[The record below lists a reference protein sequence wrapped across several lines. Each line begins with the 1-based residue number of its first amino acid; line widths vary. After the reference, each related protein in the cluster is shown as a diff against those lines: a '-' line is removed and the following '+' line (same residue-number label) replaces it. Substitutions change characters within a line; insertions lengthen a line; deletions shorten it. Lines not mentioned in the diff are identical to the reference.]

1 MTKLRLGE
9 HTEGDWREMGK
20 AIVLLHRHSQAKAA
34 SLEAPA
40 ENGGVSMRG
49 QGARLGPLV
58 AEGPRGNTRWTCP
71 AGRSV
76 VLVTCSSLKW
86 TQLTPDY

>member
-1 MTKLRLGE
+1 
-9 HTEGDWREMGK
+9 MGK
-20 AIVLLHRHSQAKAA
+20 AIVLLHRRSQAKAA